1 MIQNDDTTDDHLTGL
16 SALIETPPPILDSG
30 SQYIFTK
37 QHQHEFVKYYNEN
50 KDEMTKTS
58 FLRYFA
64 KKWNMSEHPLQGIR
78 GSIDNCKIK

>member
-1 MIQNDDTTDDHLTGL
+1 MLMIQNDDTTDDHLTGL

-58 FLRYFA
+58 QKIFC
-64 KKWNMSEHPLQGIR
+64 KEMEHVRTPATRNQGINR
-78 GSIDNCKIK
+78 LL